1 MVLSWLFL
9 INWKECYGLVMNK
22 IKRPS
27 NLEPGSQLERVWDC
41 IEEWQRD
48 NDDKTGNFIASKL
61 KIKSTSLSRIL
72 HGKRGLTPGFLQS
85 LAEILGVNPLYL
97 MKKSNEKY
105 TNPTPEEKKS
115 SDLEEVELALRVL
128 RSDTHY
134 SDSLRK
140 NIRSF
145 HGAIEETK
153 RLVSEIELLREEN
166 IELRSMIQALEAK
179 VKNLEVNFFSSGGLQ
194 TGEYVTPPI
203 PSTSL
208 KK

>member
-1 MVLSWLFL
+1 
-9 INWKECYGLVMNK
+9 MNK
-22 IKRPS
+22 LKRPS

-41 IEEWQRD
+41 IEEWQRE
-48 NDDKTGNFIASKL
+48 NDGKTGDFIASKL
-61 KIKSTSLSRIL
+61 KIKSSSLSRIL
-72 HGKRGLTPGFLQS
+72 HGKRGLTPNFLQS
-85 LAEILGVNPLYL
+85 LAEVLGVNPLYL

-105 TNPTPEEKKS
+105 TSPTPADNIS

-128 RSDTHY
+128 RSNTHY

-153 RLVSEIELLREEN
+153 RLVNEIELLREEN

-179 VKNLEVNFFSSGGLQ
+179 VKNLEVNFFSSGGSQ
-194 TGEYVTPPI
+194 TGEYAIPP
-203 PSTSL
+203 TSPTYP